1 MLSKRKD
8 FVREEY
14 EDVFMGSKIVEFQ
27 SEGVQDNEYM
37 RVIVL

>member
-14 EDVFMGSKIVEFQ
+14 GDVFMGSKIYVF
-27 SEGVQDNEYM
+27 SEYGERDNEYM